1 MSAPARNLFD
11 SRPYNGAAFPGDI
24 PPGGEVLVAVAQ
36 APARPRAGGG
46 RIFIIIGLVLALV
59 GFGLAVLLGSL
70 GGVRGGGASCPCDL
84 VVYAAKDIGLR
95 TQIATLD
102 QVKVKSI
109 PDAYKPAGAIVIDTT
124 NANKA
129 QDAQNAA
136 GLKAVQNF
144 IAEVNIAADQPLLTS
159 MLAKPGD
166 TVTGAQAAFLPIP
179 AGYVAITLPTS
190 ELIGVAGYP
199 QAGDYISIL
208 ATSGG
213 GSTASAVVTVFTQ
226 LHILRVG
233 PANLNVT
240 PAASGGTTNT
250 AATQTAAA
258 TSFTVLVTPCQSELI
273 TWFQSNMQLRYE
285 LESYKDYAPAATGP
299 DPKCAGLSAAHG
311 IQGSDVATL
320 FPIFGKGLSKP

>member
-213 GSTASAVVTVFTQ
+213 GSTASARRLTRARDDFGLNSRACSPCSFFVPGFSVLARASTPGSWPS
-226 LHILRVG
+226 RVRSSS
-233 PANLNVT
+233 ALT
-240 PAASGGTTNT
+240 PASGV
-250 AATQTAAA
+250 
-258 TSFTVLVTPCQSELI
+258 TS
-273 TWFQSNMQLRYE
+273 R
-285 LESYKDYAPAATGP
+285 
-299 DPKCAGLSAAHG
+299 
-311 IQGSDVATL
+311 
-320 FPIFGKGLSKP
+320 

>member
-1 MSAPARNLFD
+1 M
-11 SRPYNGAAFPGDI
+11 
-24 PPGGEVLVAVAQ
+24 AVAQ

-70 GGVRGGGASCPCDL
+70 GHAGVGGGAGCPCDL
-84 VVYAAKDIGLR
+84 VVYANKDIALR
-95 TQIATLD
+95 TQITTLD

-109 PDAYKPAGAIVIDTT
+109 PDAYKPAGAVVIDT
-124 NANKA
+124 ANSSKDSA
-129 QDAQNAA
+129 AQNTAA
-136 GLKAVQNF
+136 LKAVQSF

-208 ATSGG
+208 ASFGNGKSGV
-213 GSTASAVVTVFTQ
+213 TQTVFTQ

-233 PANLNVT
+233 PANLSVT
-240 PAASGGTTNT
+240 SAGSNGTNT
-250 AATQTAAA
+250 AAGTTAPA
-258 TSFTVLVTPCQSELI
+258 SSITVVVTPCQSELI
-273 TWFQSNMQLRYE
+273 NWFQNNMTLRYE

-299 DPKCAGLSAAHG
+299 GLEVRRFQRCPRRAGHRHRHGVPDLREVAHRAV
-311 IQGSDVATL
+311 S
-320 FPIFGKGLSKP
+320 

>member
-1 MSAPARNLFD
+1 M
-11 SRPYNGAAFPGDI
+11 
-24 PPGGEVLVAVAQ
+24 AVAQ

-95 TQIATLD
+95 TQIVTLD

-109 PDAYKPAGAIVIDTT
+109 PDTYKPAGAIVIDPS
-124 NANKA
+124 NSNKA
-129 QDAQNAA
+129 SDAQAAA

-144 IAEVNIAADQPLLTS
+144 IAEVNIASDQPLLTS

-166 TVTGAQAAFLPIP
+166 TVTGAQAAYLPIP
-179 AGYVAITLPTS
+179 AGYVAITIPTG

-199 QAGDYISIL
+199 QAGDYLSIL
-208 ATSGG
+208 ASGG
-213 GSTASAVVTVFTQ
+213 SAKGAAVVTVYTQ

-233 PANLNVT
+233 PANLNIT
-240 PAASGGTTNT
+240 SAAAGGTTNT

-258 TSFTVLVTPCQSELI
+258 TSLTVLVTPCQSELI
-273 TWFQSNMQLRYE
+273 TWFQNNMRLSYE

-299 DPKCAGLSAAHG
+299 DPKCAGLNAAHG
-311 IQGSDVATL
+311 VQASDVATL
-320 FPIFGKGLSKP
+320 FPVFAKTLTGP